1 MAVADETVI
10 EGHLVEEPSRA
21 LVRVEPEALIA
32 RFDPDEMIAR
42 ASHQATALADILEKR
57 KLYTLIQGRKHVN
70 VEGWQTLGALNG
82 LQAFT
87 ERVEVARTED
97 GFIEAL
103 AIVSARRVSDGT
115 AVAQVEGFCSTREA
129 RWKGRDEYAV
139 RSMAQTRAT
148 SKVFRQA
155 LAWVMVLAGY
165 EATPQEETPAA
176 DGPDALGTA
185 DERAYQ
191 TAWKAANDDQRD
203 AVRAFLAGHQY
214 KAGEF
219 VARGRQHYAEVMKKL
234 GADVLP

>member
-1 MAVADETVI
+1 VT
-10 EGHLVEEPSRA
+10 LVEKPLEGEFVEDRA
-21 LVRVEPEALIA
+21 IVKVEQEALIA
-32 RFDPDEMIAR
+32 TFDPDAVIAR
-42 ASHQATALADILEKR
+42 ASRQATALADILEKR
-57 KLYTLIQGRKHVN
+57 KLYTVIQGRKHVN

-87 ERVEVARTED
+87 ERVQVARTED

-115 AVAQVEGFCSTREA
+115 AVAQVEGFCSTRES

-165 EATPQEETPAA
+165 EATPQEETPG
-176 DGPDALGTA
+176 DHGPDALTSPE
-185 DERAYQ
+185 ERAYQ
-191 TAWKAANDDQRD
+191 VAWKAANDEARD
-203 AVRAFLAGHQY
+203 AARKFLSEKGY

-219 VARGRQHYAEVMKKL
+219 AVRGRPHYHEALRLLGAEV
-234 GADVLP
+234 AP